1 MAMHLRASGTAISAG
16 GRTLIRG
23 LDFVLDSGDV
33 VEIVGENGIGK
44 STLLRTLAGLV
55 DPFEGEIERPE
66 SLNYLGHRAGIVGVM
81 TPIENLRHAAA
92 LVEPRASRDDIHRA
106 LARLG
111 LWSSRRKPC
120 HSLSAGQQRR
130 VGLAGLTVG
139 QHRVWLLDEPTTS
152 LDAAGI
158 ALVAELIDE
167 HREGGGSVV
176 AAIHGSLGVN
186 ARRLDL
192 NDYVDAPD

>member
-1 MAMHLRASGTAISAG
+1 MATHLRATTTAISAG

-23 LDFVLDSGDV
+23 LDFVLGAGDV

-44 STLLRTLAGLV
+44 STLLRTLAGLA
-55 DPFEGEIERPE
+55 DPVEGEIERAE
-66 SLNYLGHRAGIVGVM
+66 SLHYLGHRAGIVGVM

-92 LVEPRASRDDIHRA
+92 LADGRKSLDDVHRA

-111 LWSSRRKPC
+111 LWSSRHKPC

-139 QHRVWLLDEPTTS
+139 KHRIWLLDEPTTS

-158 ALVAELIDE
+158 ALVAELVEE
-167 HREGGGSVV
+167 HRRAGGSVA
-176 AAIHGSLGVN
+176 AAIHGSLGVA
-186 ARRLDL
+186 ARRVDL
-192 NDYVDAPD
+192 NDYVDADG